1 MADLRRGARE
11 RKQVPKFSP
20 PPPKQQPAKNAQA
33 SKPKIEEG
41 SAEWHRLRNM
51 NADLY
56 TEEWERNSGF
66 TIRESAKN
74 EERARRRRLGLP
86 EAAHLTYS
94 IPKDSNTEQDS
105 DGLYRPEEFQPKA
118 KAQQG
123 EEQSQAGATGSKS
136 HHQSQDVRQKM
147 QVMID
152 EYTARNPEYK
162 ITSPEAPSDV
172 PSEPSEP
179 SEPPYSPY
187 LKDPRAE
194 VNRFN
199 IRYFKKR
206 KPLSYYRR
214 QHAKYVSTTLGA
226 DTNDETS
233 GVGVEEAED
242 EAEDKAVEAA
252 AERSVSS
259 GQARKK
265 KVGNTN
271 KRPRPLTPESNDD
284 TGKRFAGY
292 ARPIAPKPEVRGKRK
307 VPDRYAVS
315 ALNILDEGI
324 DASGL
329 VDIELLRA
337 RPARKHLT
345 RGVLNNTAKPKGKF
359 QANDED
365 EETSHLARLRSTC
378 QRTRQEKMVI
388 SDNEEDD
395 EEDDDEEEGNE
406 EEGDEEEGDDDS
418 EIAPDTTRVPHA
430 QAESKAAAA
439 RKPALMNPPPVPDAA
454 SCALPSTPIK
464 PDMSRPAKA
473 KANPKPIGVDK
484 AARSGK
490 GKGPVAGHFF
500 PPPLSSSPRS
510 ATTGEASSSP
520 MTKDEDRHKG
530 PAQAKS
536 PPSPSP
542 DLGVPFTTGKPE
554 PHRLSAVVWNKY
566 TGRLVRIHVR
576 EIRVGEKVFEASR
589 IDWNDKDHIDAL
601 NQVKNEKLRWATK
614 DPNEALNQVEKEK
627 LRRATKDPN
636 RAL

>member
-11 RKQVPKFSP
+11 RKQAPKFSP
-20 PPPKQQPAKNAQA
+20 PTPKQQPAKNAQA

-74 EERARRRRLGLP
+74 EERARRRRMGLP

-105 DGLYRPEEFQPKA
+105 DGLYRPEESQPKA

-123 EEQSQAGATGSKS
+123 EEQSQTGVARSES
-136 HHQSQDVRQKM
+136 HHRPQDVRQKM

-172 PSEPSEP
+172 PSAPSAPSEP

-187 LKDPRAE
+187 LKDPRAK

-206 KPLSYYRR
+206 KPLGYYRR
-214 QHAKYVSTTLGA
+214 QHAKYVSGA
-226 DTNDETS
+226 DRNDEAS
-233 GVGVEEAED
+233 GVDIEEAGD
-242 EAEDKAVEAA
+242 QTVEAA

-271 KRPRPLTPESNDD
+271 KRPRPITPESNDD

-292 ARPIAPKPEVRGKRK
+292 ARPIVPKPEVRGKRK

-365 EETSHLARLRSTC
+365 EETSRLSRLRSTR
-378 QRTRQEKMVI
+378 QRTRQEKVVI

-395 EEDDDEEEGNE
+395 EEDD
-406 EEGDEEEGDDDS
+406 DEEEGDDDS
-418 EIAPDTTRVPHA
+418 EIAPDTTRVPAA
-430 QAESKAAAA
+430 QAESKAAAT
-439 RKPALMNPPPVPDAA
+439 RKPALMSPPPVPDAA
-454 SCALPSTPIK
+454 SYALPSTPNE
-464 PDMSRPAKA
+464 PDKSRPAKA
-473 KANPKPIGVDK
+473 RANPKPIGVDK
-484 AARSGK
+484 AAWSGK
-490 GKGPVAGHFF
+490 RKGPVAGHFF

-520 MTKDEDRHKG
+520 MTKDEDRYKG

-542 DLGVPFTTGKPE
+542 DLGVPFTIGKPE